1 MNKFFRIC
9 VPLIIFILLIMAV
22 DSMADTIRLFQGSVL
37 VGKIISEDKTSIVFA
52 NYFGTYRIK
61 RIKID
66 DIYKTNSFTE
76 DIEIHKKLNIP
87 YNDKEIIIQYAAG
100 QDKKEGRKL
109 PKYEET
115 KIPEEKKPAE
125 EPVKPMVP
133 EKAQEPEPEKKA
145 LSDDHWTSGRLSFS
159 GSFLYNLGNG
169 SNALPYG
176 YGGYFALDQGLDF
189 ASGDRHPGIP
199 GLRFEGGYIY
209 FTKSSYTLSGYVAG
223 GGLMWALPSMKNSWG
238 CFIIAL
244 LPGAS
249 YIEAKINKSYFG
261 IGVGTTSGFNFTG
274 QAIFGYQ
281 KSWGVFSL
289 FLQARYMYIMGS
301 NYYFHTIGGELG
313 FGFNAW

>member
-1 MNKFFRIC
+1 MKNIIRIC
-9 VPLIIFILLIMAV
+9 IPLIIFLHLIMTV
-22 DSMADTIRLFQGSVL
+22 NSSADVIRLYQGTVL
-37 VGKIISEDKTSIVFA
+37 VGKIISEDNASIVFA

-66 DIYKTNSFTE
+66 DIYKTNSFSE

-109 PKYEET
+109 PKYEEK
-115 KIPEEKKPAE
+115 KIQEEIKPIVEPPKPVVPEEKK
-125 EPVKPMVP
+125 EPG
-133 EKAQEPEPEKKA
+133 PEKKGV
-145 LSDDHWTSGRLSFS
+145 SDEHWTSGRLSFS

-169 SNALPYG
+169 NNVLPYG

-209 FTKSSYTLSGYVAG
+209 FKKSSYTLTGYVAG
-223 GGLMWALPSMKNSWG
+223 AGLMWALPSMKNSWG

-244 LPGAS
+244 VPGAS
-249 YIEAKINKSYFG
+249 YIEAKISRSYFG
-261 IGVGTTSGFNFTG
+261 IGVGKTSGFNFTG

-301 NYYFHTIGGELG
+301 SYYFHTIGGEAG

>member
-1 MNKFFRIC
+1 MRNRFRIC
-9 VPLIIFILLIMAV
+9 VPLLTFMLLLLTV
-22 DSMADTIRLFQGSVL
+22 DSPADTIRLYQGSVL

-52 NYFGTYRIK
+52 NYFGVFRIK

-66 DIYKTNSFTE
+66 DIYKTSSFME

-100 QDKKEGRKL
+100 QAKKEGKKP
-109 PKYEET
+109 PKSEEI
-115 KIPEEKKPAE
+115 KIEKEKKPIE
-125 EPVKPMVP
+125 EPEKQAVP
-133 EKAQEPEPEKKA
+133 EKKTEPEPEKKA
-145 LSDDHWTSGRLSFS
+145 AASDKWTSGRLSFS

-169 SNALPYG
+169 GKALPYG

-189 ASGDRHPGIP
+189 AKGDRHPGIP

-209 FTKSSYTLSGYVAG
+209 FNRSSYTLTGYVAG

-261 IGVGTTSGFNFTG
+261 IGVGKTSGFNFTG

-281 KSWGVFSL
+281 KSWDVFSL

-301 NYYFHTIGGELG
+301 GYYFDTIGGELG

>member
-1 MNKFFRIC
+1 MKNFLRIC
-9 VPLIIFILLIMAV
+9 VPLIIFLLLIMTA
-22 DSMADTIRLFQGSVL
+22 DSTADTIKLYQGTVL

-52 NYFGTYRIK
+52 NYFGIFRIK

-66 DIYKTNSFTE
+66 DIYKTNSFAQ
-76 DIEIHKKLNIP
+76 DIAIHKKLNIP

-115 KIPEEKKPAE
+115 KIQEEKKPE
-125 EPVKPMVP
+125 KEQVKPVVP
-133 EKAQEPEPEKKA
+133 EKKKEPEPEKKGV
-145 LSDDHWTSGRLSFS
+145 SDDHWTSGRLSFS
-159 GSFLYNLGNG
+159 GSFLYNLGSGNKI
-169 SNALPYG
+169 LPYG
-176 YGGYFALDQGLDF
+176 YGGYFSLDQGLDF
-189 ASGDRHPGIP
+189 APGNRHPGIP

-209 FTKSSYTLSGYVAG
+209 FKQSSFTLTGYVAG

-249 YIEAKINKSYFG
+249 LIEAKLNKSYFG
-261 IGVGTTSGFNFTG
+261 IGVGKTSGINFTG

-289 FLQARYMYIMGS
+289 FLQARYMYIMGV
-301 NYYFHTIGGELG
+301 NYYFDTIGGEFG

>member
-1 MNKFFRIC
+1 MNKFFHIFI
-9 VPLIIFILLIMAV
+9 PLIICVLLFMHVESA
-22 DSMADTIRLFQGSVL
+22 ADTIRLYQGSIL
-37 VGKIISEDKTSIVFA
+37 VGKIISEDKASIVFA
-52 NYFGTYRIK
+52 NYFGVFRIK

-66 DIYKTNSFTE
+66 DIYVTGSFME

-100 QDKKEGRKL
+100 QAKKEGRKQ
-109 PKYEET
+109 PKTEEIK
-115 KIPEEKKPAE
+115 KIEEEKKPIE
-125 EPVKPMVP
+125 ELVKPVV
-133 EKAQEPEPEKKA
+133 PEKKA
-145 LSDDHWTSGRLSFS
+145 PPGDKWTSGRLSFS
-159 GSFLYNLGNG
+159 GAFLYNLGRG
-169 SNALPYG
+169 SKALPYG
-176 YGGYFALDQGLDF
+176 YGGYFTLDQGLDF
-189 ASGDRHPGIP
+189 APGNRHPGIP

-209 FTKSSYTLSGYVAG
+209 FNKASFTLTGYVAG

-249 YIEAKINKSYFG
+249 YIEAKISKSYFG
-261 IGVGTTSGFNFTG
+261 IGVGKTSGFNFTG

-301 NYYFHTIGGELG
+301 GYYFDTIGGELG